1 MTYVDPIASMR
12 KRDWA
17 LVIACCCVW
26 LSNWIEIEN
35 AGDASALGVV
45 QVPFHITASC
55 FTFLRCAWVATLV
68 CLLISCLFNGNQ
80 TKKLSWL
87 AKVSWVLS
95 AATLFIKY
103 EDFSRSTF
111 LDGVEML
118 PLLVLAVIG
127 WVQGVLISIFI
138 DFVRCIRSKKYALD
152 RGLPRIPDQVMR
164 GMMGILLFICLL
176 ILPYI
181 LIIVFWSQSSLATQL
196 CVIFGSIAV
205 SSFFQFVATSGGSGA
220 KLNKRM
226 GIFFDMVD
234 RRMQMEKQIVP
245 YKDSPLFKKDFEK
258 PIELQA
264 YLSKGLQSPFDYKAE
279 WRYVGSAT
287 FKGEPILRFSY
298 YEDGAFRETR
308 IYEKI
313 VMPYAWALSGKD
325 NVKVCDMPKG
335 IIEKA
340 ATYAVCDQLLRSK
353 GMSLLWAFI
362 NDSRQ
367 EDLDAIIRAEPD
379 VNHSYGAMGGWT
391 VLMLAVAQGFVYGVE
406 RLLAA
411 AATPNVRNANGVTPL
426 LFAVRYDNL
435 QCVKLLYDAGANIKE
450 TDAEGANALVVAAM
464 HRAISVVPF
473 LIAHGVDVGQKDIHG
488 RTALYYAQNAKCGE
502 IAIMLRKK
510 MAGNATKKKSRHKR

>member
-1 MTYVDPIASMR
+1 M
-12 KRDWA
+12 
-17 LVIACCCVW
+17 
-26 LSNWIEIEN
+26 
-35 AGDASALGVV
+35 
-45 QVPFHITASC
+45 
-55 FTFLRCAWVATLV
+55 
-68 CLLISCLFNGNQ
+68 
-80 TKKLSWL
+80 
-87 AKVSWVLS
+87 
-95 AATLFIKY
+95 
-103 EDFSRSTF
+103 
-111 LDGVEML
+111 
-118 PLLVLAVIG
+118 
-127 WVQGVLISIFI
+127 
-138 DFVRCIRSKKYALD
+138 
-152 RGLPRIPDQVMR
+152 
-164 GMMGILLFICLL
+164 
-176 ILPYI
+176 
-181 LIIVFWSQSSLATQL
+181 
-196 CVIFGSIAV
+196 
-205 SSFFQFVATSGGSGA
+205 ATSGGSGA

-379 VNHSYGAMGGWT
+379 VNHAYGITGGWT
-391 VLMLAVAQGFVYGVE
+391 VLMLAVAQGFTYGVE
-406 RLLAA
+406 RLLGA
-411 AATPNVRNANGVTPL
+411 AATPNVRNANGVTPF

-510 MAGNATKKKSRHKR
+510 MAGNAMKKSRHKSKCKK